1 MRTEYVIV
9 SSGWL
14 LRRSACA
21 GSRILLLFIALV
33 LAPATRGDARDYD
46 QDMRTLAER
55 KDVQEA
61 FRVIESLEGVSESEL
76 IELTEI
82 PAPPYQE
89 SKRARRFASML
100 RDAGM
105 ADVAIDEQGNVLTR
119 WHGTSGAR
127 TVALVA
133 HLDTVFPAGTDVEVR
148 REGDKLFAPGVGDN
162 SRGLVVMLS
171 LIKAMQASRIATRDD
186 ILFVASV
193 GEEGIGDLRGV
204 KYLHRA
210 GGPRIDEFIAIDGGS
225 DERVVNHAIGSI
237 RYRLVFNGP
246 GGHSWGA
253 FGLAN
258 PAHALSRA
266 IYYFDL
272 EASDFVESG
281 IRTSYN
287 IGRVG
292 GGTSVNSIP
301 FESWA
306 EVDMR
311 SENPARLEL
320 IDAIFHRCVARAL
333 EEANDQRDRG
343 EPLSVDVETLGR
355 RPSGIVAPETPLI
368 QRALAATRYFG
379 IEPELGSGS
388 TDANVA
394 IALGIPATTI
404 SRGGSSGGAHS
415 LDEWWSGVDGHI
427 GIQKALLITL
437 ASTGVVDQQR

>member
-1 MRTEYVIV
+1 M

-14 LRRSACA
+14 LRRSGFV
-21 GSRILLLFIALV
+21 GSRFLLLFIALV
-33 LAPATRGDARDYD
+33 AAPVTRADARDYD
-46 QDMRTLAER
+46 REIRALAER
-55 KDVQEA
+55 ADVQEA
-61 FRVIESLEGVSESEL
+61 FQIIESLAGVSESEL

-89 SKRARRFASML
+89 SRRALRFASML

-105 ADVAIDEQGNVLTR
+105 EDVALDEQGNVLTR
-119 WHGTSGAR
+119 WHGAAGAR

-133 HLDTVFPAGTDVEVR
+133 HLDTVFPPGTDVKVR

-162 SRGLVVMLS
+162 SRGLVVMLA
-171 LIKAMQASRIATRDD
+171 LIKALQASGITTRDD

-193 GEEGIGDLRGV
+193 GEEGVGDLRGV

-210 GGPRIDEFIAIDGGS
+210 DGPQIDELIAIDGGS
-225 DERVVNHAIGSI
+225 DERVVNHAIGSN

-253 FGLAN
+253 FGLVN

-281 IRTSYN
+281 VKTSYN

-311 SENPARLEL
+311 SESPARLEL
-320 IDAIFHRCVARAL
+320 IDAIFQRSVARAL
-333 EEANDQRDRG
+333 AEANAQRDRG

-368 QRALAATRYFG
+368 QRTLAATRYFG
-379 IEPELGSGS
+379 IEPVLGSGS

-404 SRGGSSGGAHS
+404 SRGGISGGAHS
-415 LDEWWSGVDGHI
+415 LDEWWSGTDAHI
-427 GIQKALLITL
+427 GIQKALLIAL
-437 ASTGVVDQQR
+437 ATTGVVDR